1 MTPSARHPKVVSGL
15 LDLVDDHD
23 VFLIDQFGVLR
34 DASGPYPDAP
44 ETLSRLK
51 ALGKQIIILSNSGK
65 RSAENDA
72 RFAALGFA
80 KGSWDLFLTSGEV
93 AWQMM
98 AEDRSLLPE
107 GKTRCLLV
115 SRDNDLSPLTGLP
128 LEPCAGARLADIV
141 LIAGSEADRFDLDH
155 YRRLLEPAARRNVPC
170 LCTNPDTIMLT
181 PEGPRFGAGRIAG
194 LYQEMGGTVRFIGK
208 PYADIYRLALRSA
221 GNPDRNRVICLG
233 DSIEHDI
240 VGARQAELRS
250 ALVTSGILEGLSAA
264 AREDLC
270 RIHSAWPD
278 YFLPGFIWQAV

>member
-1 MTPSARHPKVVSGL
+1 MTSPARPPKTVRGL

-34 DASGPYPDAP
+34 DAGGPYPDAP

-51 ALGKQIIILSNSGK
+51 ALGKQIIIMSNSGK

-80 KGSWDLFLTSGEV
+80 RGSWDLFLTSGEV

-98 AEDRSLLPE
+98 AEDRTLLPE
-107 GKTRCLLV
+107 GKARCLLI
-115 SRDNDLSPLTGLP
+115 SRDNDLSPLTGLA
-128 LEPCAGARLADIV
+128 LDPCAGGASADIV
-141 LIAGSEADRFDLDH
+141 LIAGSEGDRFDLDH

-170 LCTNPDTIMLT
+170 WCTNPDTTMLT
-181 PEGPRFGAGRIAG
+181 PQGLRFGAGRIAG

-208 PYADIYRLALRSA
+208 PHADIYRLALRSA
-221 GNPDRNRVICLG
+221 GNPDPKRVICLG

-240 VGARQAELRS
+240 AGARQAGLRS
-250 ALVTSGILEGLSAA
+250 ALVMSGILEGMSDA
-264 AREDLC
+264 ARENLC
-270 RIHSAWPD
+270 RSHSAWPD
-278 YFLPGFIWQAV
+278 YVLPGFIWQDA